1 MRTVGLRVLATG
13 VDAATAYDRI
23 SDFARYP
30 ELTDTVVSVE
40 VSGAD
45 NHAVVSSW
53 TVKFRR
59 GLMCW
64 TEHDT
69 FDRDAGIIKF
79 RQLSGDFAAF
89 RGVWRVAATEEGTE
103 IEFTAEFDLGM
114 PTLADILDPVAESAL
129 RDNIILILAGLLGAV
144 GLVETAEHA

>member
-1 MRTVGLRVLATG
+1 MRTVGLRALATE

-30 ELTDTVVSVE
+30 EFTDAVVSVE
-40 VSGAD
+40 VGSAD
-45 NHAVVSSW
+45 DHAVVSSW

-59 GLMCW
+59 GLMRW

-69 FDRDAGIIKF
+69 FDRDASTIEF
-79 RQLSGDFAAF
+79 EQLSGDFVTF
-89 RGVWRVAATEEGTE
+89 RGVWRVTATEEGAE

-129 RDNIILILAGLLGAV
+129 RDNVTVILGGLLGAV
-144 GLVETAEHA
+144 RLVAPAQHV